1 MVGGVLSM
9 STCSY
14 VIEAML
20 ATLSAQLPV
29 ADWSLPSLLSVTGAL
44 IVDAFTP
51 EPPSVH
57 AKLICT
63 LWLVQ
68 VLEPYAWLPVV
79 VIAPAVIVGAFL
91 STLMPPIGPAV
102 AQLLIASQ
110 TWSEPVEAFA
120 VSLPDGTLVERVKLA
135 SDALARPDPE
145 SAAVHASETSV
156 ACQSPSGCAH
166 WRVGAVVSTSQE

>member
-9 STCSY
+9 STWAY

-20 ATLSAQLPV
+20 ATLSPQLPV
-29 ADWSLPSLLSVTGAL
+29 ADWSLPSLLSVSGAL

-68 VLEPYAWLPVV
+68 VLETYAWLSVV

-110 TWSEPVEAFA
+110 TWSEPVEAFE
-120 VSLPDGTLVERVKLA
+120 VSLPDGTLVESVKFA
-135 SDALARPDPE
+135 SDAFARPDPK
-145 SAAVHASETSV
+145 SDAVQASETSV
-156 ACQSPSGCAH
+156 ACQSASGATH
-166 WRVGAVVSTSQE
+166 WRVGALVSTSQK